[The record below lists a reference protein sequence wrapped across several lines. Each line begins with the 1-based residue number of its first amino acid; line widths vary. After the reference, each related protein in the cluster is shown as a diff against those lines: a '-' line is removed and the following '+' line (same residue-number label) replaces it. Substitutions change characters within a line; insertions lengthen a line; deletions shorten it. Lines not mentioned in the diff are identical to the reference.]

1 MGKEIGIELYAVYLH
16 VPPGPQCHPRGGPR
30 LAPGAP
36 LLAIQYSQARRRNL
50 EQVFSEVT
58 ATGERRNWPPAVLFC
73 CRGPK
78 AGAAA

>member
-1 MGKEIGIELYAVYLH
+1 
-16 VPPGPQCHPRGGPR
+16 
-30 LAPGAP
+30 
-36 LLAIQYSQARRRNL
+36 LAIQYSQARRRDL
-50 EQVFSEVT
+50 GQVFGEVT